1 MSDIWTP
8 LGLRLEKGF
17 KVEVVE
23 CAGMSVIPD
32 YGPKSIRYLSPQS
45 IVETWHCVAYSRR
58 SRQFMA
64 VTVRIWDNDPER
76 LEITDEITS
85 PKRAFT
91 DSIHQLRVRDARH
104 RIMNQ
109 MLRAEIRGI

>member
-8 LGLRLEKGF
+8 LGLRLERGF

-23 CAGMSVIPD
+23 NAGISVIPA
-32 YGPKSIRYLSPQS
+32 YGLLPPNTSTL
-45 IVETWHCVAYSRR
+45 ETWHCVAYSRR

-64 VTVRIWDNDPER
+64 VTVKVWDNDPQR

-85 PKRAFT
+85 PARGFT

-104 RIMNQ
+104 RIEQQ
-109 MLRAEIRGI
+109 MRRAEIRGI

>member
-8 LGLRLEKGF
+8 LGLRLENGF

-23 CAGMSVIPD
+23 CVGMSVIPE
-32 YGPKSIRYLSPQS
+32 YGPKSTSTL
-45 IVETWHCVAYSRR
+45 IVETWYCVAYSRR

-64 VTVRIWDNDPER
+64 VTVRIWDNDPQR

-104 RIMNQ
+104 RINQQ
-109 MLRAEIRGI
+109 MLRAVRRNI

>member
-8 LGLRLEKGF
+8 LGLRLENGF

-32 YGPKSIRYLSPQS
+32 SGPKSIRYWSPPS
-45 IVETWHCVAYSRR
+45 TVETWHCVAYSRR

-64 VTVRIWDNDPER
+64 VTVRICDNGPQK

-85 PKRAFT
+85 PRRAFT

-104 RIMNQ
+104 RILNQ
-109 MLRAEIRGI
+109 MLRAIQRLP